1 MKVAIFHNLS
11 SGGAKRALYNFST
24 FLTKSGHTVEAFV
37 PSTANES
44 YLPLEDLVSEV
55 NVFNVKRTISGSI
68 SSTLRNFPLS
78 ISVDLERTERSIADT
93 INGQDFDVVLCE
105 QDRYTYSPFFLKY
118 IKKPTIYYCQQPWN
132 QEPALRNIARK
143 KLFPSAQS
151 LRERIMSIMS
161 NRLGRQV
168 LKIDKKN
175 ASFAKHILTNS
186 YFSRESIL
194 RSYGRNSF
202 VSYLGVDT
210 EVFKPLGIP
219 KEDFVLSVGRI
230 TPRKGFDFIVSS
242 LGTIHSKIRPKLIVV
257 SDQVEI
263 HFKNSLE
270 QFAQEIGVDLRI
282 ESAIADDE
290 LVSLYNK
297 ARLVLY
303 APYLE
308 PFGLIPLEA
317 MACGTPVVAVKEGG
331 VRESVIHNTTGVL
344 TQRDETMFA
353 EAVTELLSNDERMS
367 DMSQK
372 AIECIEDYWTVE
384 KAGKRLM
391 WHVTRIVD
399 EGEERTTYPVV

>member
-1 MKVAIFHNLS
+1 
-11 SGGAKRALYNFST
+11 
-24 FLTKSGHTVEAFV
+24 
-37 PSTANES
+37 
-44 YLPLEDLVSEV
+44 
-55 NVFNVKRTISGSI
+55 
-68 SSTLRNFPLS
+68 
-78 ISVDLERTERSIADT
+78 VDLERTERSIADT

-143 KLFPSAQS
+143 RLFPSPES
-151 LRERIMSIMS
+151 LREKIMSIMS
-161 NRLGRQV
+161 NCLGRRV
-168 LKIDKKN
+168 RKIDKKN
-175 ASFAKHILTNS
+175 ASFAEHILTNS

-194 RSYGRNSF
+194 RSYGLNSF

-210 EVFKPLGIP
+210 EVFKPLSIP

-230 TPRKGFDFIVSS
+230 TPRKGFDFIVRS
-242 LGTIHSKIRPKLIVV
+242 LGTIHSKIRPRLIVV
-257 SDQVEI
+257 SDEVEI

-270 QFAQEIGVDLRI
+270 QFAQKNGVDLRI
-282 ESAIADDE
+282 ERSIADDE

-308 PFGLIPLEA
+308 PFGLVPLEA

-331 VRESVIHNTTGVL
+331 VRESVIHNKTGVL
-344 TQRDETMFA
+344 TQRDEGMFA
-353 EAVTELLSNDERMS
+353 EAVTELLSNDEKMR

-372 AIECIEDYWTVE
+372 AIEWIGEYWTVE

-391 WHVTRIVD
+391 WHITRVLD
-399 EGEERTTYPVV
+399 EGKERTTYPVA